1 MTVMTRP
8 AESIPATVRR
18 LAAHQKSKAGAPAYS
33 RFVNRPLG
41 RWFAAT
47 AYHLGMTP
55 DQVTLVSAVTTFA
68 GVCVLALGPSAVA
81 TGLLAGLLL
90 VLGYALDSGDGQLA
104 RLGGGGSLAGEWLEH
119 VCDGFKSTAVH
130 VGALIGLFRAEVPSG
145 WLLVPLAY
153 AIVDSLG
160 FFVFVATD
168 LMRRLQGPDA
178 AKPASSSSVLRSLL
192 TIPTDYGF
200 LAVTFL
206 LFGLPQVFIVVYA
219 VMLLGN
225 IGYLVLGLPRWYAG
239 LRTLR
244 RA

>member
-1 MTVMTRP
+1 MSVMTP
-8 AESIPATVRR
+8 QAESIPDTVRR
-18 LAAHQKSKAGAPAYS
+18 LAAHQKSAAGAPAYS
-33 RFVNRPLG
+33 RFVNRPVG

-55 DQVTLVSAVTTFA
+55 DQVTLVSALTTFS
-68 GVCVLALGPSAVA
+68 GICVLALAPSAVL
-81 TGLLAGLLL
+81 TGLLAGVLFI
-90 VLGYALDSGDGQLA
+90 LGYALDSADGQLA
-104 RLGGGGSLAGEWLEH
+104 RLRGGGSLAGEWLDH
-119 VCDGFKSTAVH
+119 VCDAFKSTAVH
-130 VGALIGLFRAEVPSG
+130 IGALIGLFRAEVPTV

-153 AIVDSLG
+153 AVVDSLG

-168 LMRRLQGPDA
+168 LMRRTQGPAA
-178 AKPASSSSVLRSLL
+178 AKPASSTSVVRSLL

-206 LFGLPQVFIVVYA
+206 LFGLPQLFIIAYA

-225 IGYLVLGLPRWYAG
+225 VGYLVLGLPRWYGG
-239 LRTLR
+239 LRALK